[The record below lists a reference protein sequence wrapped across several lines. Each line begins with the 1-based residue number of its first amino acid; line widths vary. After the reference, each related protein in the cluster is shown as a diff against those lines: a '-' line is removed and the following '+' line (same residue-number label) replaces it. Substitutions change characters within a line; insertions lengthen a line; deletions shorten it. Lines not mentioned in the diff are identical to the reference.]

1 MDYFVNVVFIKHK
14 PLICC
19 ESLVLKYFQEC
30 SWIPWNPFLA
40 SSPLPGHIR
49 LPPHET
55 DTVALMMCYDRL
67 QQLTMTG
74 NSTTPSILSTSVF
87 LLDQTLLSQ
96 PPEERCELQN
106 KFYKTHVDKITFLST
121 NSKLKGNW
129 RNAFELHDIVLPRVV
144 EYLFI
149 FKHNRNNANLTW

>member
-1 MDYFVNVVFIKHK
+1 M
-14 PLICC
+14 
-19 ESLVLKYFQEC
+19 
-30 SWIPWNPFLA
+30 A
-40 SSPLPGHIR
+40 SSPLPEHIR
-49 LPPHET
+49 LPHHET

-106 KFYKTHVDKITFLST
+106 KFYKTHVDKITFQST

-129 RNAFELHDIVLPRVV
+129 HNAFELHDIVLPRVV
-144 EYLFI
+144 EYLLI
-149 FKHNRNNANLTW
+149 FKHNRDNADLT